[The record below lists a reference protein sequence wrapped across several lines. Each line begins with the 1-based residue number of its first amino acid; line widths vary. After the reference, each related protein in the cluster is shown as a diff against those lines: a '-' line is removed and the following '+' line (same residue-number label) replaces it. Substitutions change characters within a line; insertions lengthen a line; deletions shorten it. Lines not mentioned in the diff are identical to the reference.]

1 MVAILHS
8 VTQAPQ
14 QAPKIKG
21 RPDALAKLKVLHGE
35 AEETARLANLL
46 GRSAYVG
53 MALPLLAIVTM
64 GLAVEMS
71 PASQLVWLV
80 FVGAVALAMLIAYRT
95 AIKSPFEPAALK
107 TYAKDLSAILL
118 FAGVAWGAGAFLA
131 LPAAVPASAAVIFAL
146 LPAATPASAAV
157 IFALLPAA
165 IIATLLRDRDALF
178 LFLAPV
184 TALTAAACL
193 LKPFAGGL
201 WAAGL
206 VVVAAALLVGAAR
219 LYERLTGIP
228 SKPAM
233 LSLP

>member
-8 VTQAPQ
+8 VTQAPERL
-14 QAPKIKG
+14 PKLKG
-21 RPDALAKLKVLHGE
+21 RPDALAKLKVLYGE
-35 AEETARLANLL
+35 AEETAHLANLL

-53 MALPLLAIVTM
+53 MALPFLAMVTM
-64 GLAVEMS
+64 GLAVDMS
-71 PASQLVWLV
+71 PAPQLVWLV
-80 FVGAVALAMLIAYRT
+80 FVGAVALAMLIAYRH

-118 FAGVAWGAGAFLA
+118 FAGFAWGAGAFLA
-131 LPAAVPASAAVIFAL
+131 LPAA
-146 LPAATPASAAV
+146 TPASAAIV
-157 IFALLPAA
+157 FTLLPAA
-165 IIATLLRDRDALF
+165 IIAALLRDRDALF

-184 TALTAAACL
+184 TALTVAACL
-193 LKPFAGGL
+193 LKPFAGGA

>member
-8 VTQAPQ
+8 VTQAPERL
-14 QAPKIKG
+14 PKLKG
-21 RPDALAKLKVLHGE
+21 RPDALAKLKVLYGE

-53 MALPLLAIVTM
+53 MALPFLAMVTM
-64 GLAVEMS
+64 GLAVDMS
-71 PASQLVWLV
+71 PAPQLVWLV
-80 FVGAVALAMLIAYRT
+80 FVGAVALAMLIAYRH

-118 FAGVAWGAGAFLA
+118 FAGFAWGAGAFLA
-131 LPAAVPASAAVIFAL
+131 LPV
-146 LPAATPASAAV
+146 ATPASAAIV
-157 IFALLPAA
+157 FTLLPAA
-165 IIATLLRDRDALF
+165 IIAALLRDRDALF

-184 TALTAAACL
+184 TALTVAACL
-193 LKPFAGGL
+193 LKPFAGGA

>member
-1 MVAILHS
+1 MVAIMHS
-8 VTQAPQ
+8 ITQAPERLL
-14 QAPKIKG
+14 KIKG
-21 RPDALAKLKVLHGE
+21 RPDALAKLKALHGE

-53 MALPLLAIVTM
+53 AALPFLAIVTM

-71 PASQLVWLV
+71 PAPQLVWLV
-80 FVGAVALAMLIAYRT
+80 FVGAVALAMLIAYRR
-95 AIKSPFEPAALK
+95 AIKSPFERAALK

-118 FAGVAWGAGAFLA
+118 FAGFAWGAGAFLA
-131 LPAAVPASAAVIFAL
+131 LPAAAPASAAIV
-146 LPAATPASAAV
+146 
-157 IFALLPAA
+157 FALLPAA
-165 IIATLLRDRDALF
+165 IVATLLRDRDALF

-201 WAAGL
+201 WTAGL
-206 VVVAAALLVGAAR
+206 VVAAAALLVGAAH
-219 LYERLTGIP
+219 LVERLTGIP